1 MGTIDD
7 LRVASEPLKYNDGDV
22 VNDSLLKPAKSLLLL

>member
-7 LRVASEPLKYNDGDV
+7 LRIASEPLKYNDGEVV
-22 VNDSLLKPAKSLLLL
+22 VNDSLLKPAKS